1 MRLIVPRLTPQHW
14 KILACVFEKDGFVF
28 EREEGSHRAYNKPG
42 CARPIIIP
50 KYSEVGVEIIQSN
63 MRTAN
68 MSRERYFQLLSECK
82 K

>member
-1 MRLIVPRLTPQHW
+1 MPRLTPQHW
-14 KILACVFEKDGFVF
+14 KTLECIFEKDGFVF
-28 EREEGSHRAYNKPG
+28 EREEGSHRVYSKPG

-63 MRTAN
+63 MRTAG
-68 MSRERYFQLLSECK
+68 MSRETYFQLLLKCRK